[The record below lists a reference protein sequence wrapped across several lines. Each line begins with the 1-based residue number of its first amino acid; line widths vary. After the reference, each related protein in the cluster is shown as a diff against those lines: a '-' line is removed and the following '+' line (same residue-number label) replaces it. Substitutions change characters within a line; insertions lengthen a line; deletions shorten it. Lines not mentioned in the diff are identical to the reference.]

1 MYRVVS
7 VRYQRLVSHGQE
19 FTMMSYM
26 LMEVKIKLI
35 FNVPKKWTEG
45 LRLVSCQTGDFVKI
59 EHFNALPHA
68 EVI

>member
-1 MYRVVS
+1 
-7 VRYQRLVSHGQE
+7 
-19 FTMMSYM
+19 MMSYM